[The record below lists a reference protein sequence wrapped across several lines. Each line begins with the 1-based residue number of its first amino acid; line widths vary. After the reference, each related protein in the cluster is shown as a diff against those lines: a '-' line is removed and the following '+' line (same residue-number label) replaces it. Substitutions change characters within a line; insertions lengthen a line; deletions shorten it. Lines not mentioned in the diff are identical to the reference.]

1 VLKLVKQKCST
12 KNNTFMDSDL
22 LWNGLWWGVVGT
34 FGMSILMMTGTLTGM
49 SPMPKPIPLAI
60 INKTL
65 GEDKPK
71 PLRMGLALLSHFAYG
86 GFWGIVFA
94 YVVEDPSIW
103 KGLILGTALWLIMQ
117 VVVLPFL
124 DWGMFGKKVTM
135 KIAMATLILHLVY
148 GGIVG
153 WMAA

>member
-1 VLKLVKQKCST
+1 LE
-12 KNNTFMDSDL
+12 
-22 LWNGLWWGVVGT
+22 WGVVGT
-34 FGMSILMMTGTLTGM
+34 FGMSILMMIGTRTGM

-60 INKTL
+60 INKIL

-86 GFWGIVFA
+86 GIWGIVFA

-103 KGLILGTALWLIMQ
+103 KGLILGTVLWLIMQ

-148 GGIVG
+148 GGFVG